1 MIVDA
6 QTNFWKK
13 KFLSPNALTFIKNMC
28 KILNIE
34 PIFDAT
40 PKEYIVEM
48 EEAQIKKAI
57 ISTNDFSFGSTVS
70 QIKYNAY
77 ISKCVNEY
85 PDLFLG
91 QCGVDP
97 RKKNAVE
104 IFQKGLDAGLCGL
117 KLYPG
122 TGFRADDEICF
133 PLYKIAE
140 DNNIPV
146 SIHTGFTCS
155 PFLIQNSNPFYIERV
170 LEEFQTLKVNLCTQL
185 GFPFTYEMVGILRKY
200 ENLYTDYAPTNIDVP
215 QMGIAQNIVQIK
227 TLTNRH
233 NIMFATYWP
242 FTIGRVKEWTDINK
256 KIKLPSITR
265 LFNAPNITKEDR
277 EYMLGLTAC
286 EFFKI
291 K

>member
-6 QTNFWKK
+6 QINFWKK
-13 KFLSPNALTFIKNMC
+13 DLLPPNARIFIKNMF
-28 KILNIE
+28 KILNSE
-34 PIFDAT
+34 PIYDAT
-40 PKEYIVEM
+40 PKEYIIEM
-48 EEAQIKKAI
+48 EQAEIDKAI
-57 ISTNDFSFGSTVS
+57 ISTNDFTYGSTVS
-70 QIKYNAY
+70 QIKNNDY
-77 ISKCVNEY
+77 ISKCISEY

-97 RKKNAVE
+97 RHKNAVE
-104 IFQKGLDAGLCGL
+104 IFQKGLDDGLCGL

-133 PLYKIAE
+133 PLFKIAE
-140 DNNIPV
+140 ENNIPV
-146 SIHTGFTCS
+146 SIHTGFTAS
-155 PFLIQNSNPFYIERV
+155 PFLIQNSNPFYIEHV
-170 LEEFQTLKVNLCTQL
+170 LEKFQSLKVNLCTQL

-215 QMGIAQNIVQIK
+215 QMGIAQNIIQIK
-227 TLTNRH
+227 VLTNRH
-233 NIMFATYWP
+233 QIMFGTYWP
-242 FTIGRVKEWTDINK
+242 FTFGRVKEWTDINH
-256 KIKLPSITR
+256 KIKLPSVTR

-277 EYMLGLTAC
+277 EYMMGITAC